1 MKQSSRNSQ
10 WTLNPINK
18 KGLKVVSTNIRD
30 YIRLEFL
37 YRSPFCV
44 QPWFYFNFHQW
55 HIFSYPLDEQLGWI
69 SKEENN
75 APILRHLRTALPVL
89 RTQPD
94 QAGSHPRFPFVVP
107 WHGWQAYPTCSLVHP
122 QFWRHGG
129 VKMNPSMRRWHVTCS
144 SKILLMF
151 RLVFFRKSGWMLD
164 FLNTSVDIYMYIY
177 IWYILYVYTCIF
189 PGILPSVFWWCLML
203 DSSYKF
209 CRCRFKPSDL
219 VSRKFLDWKPYQS
232 PKQEHQQSVSL
243 PFHKIVGPSRKNPV
257 GRDVCTWGL

>member
-1 MKQSSRNSQ
+1 MWPPVDKKEKKRRELPEPSRNQGLQVVVKLSHQ
-10 WTLNPINK
+10 QTSGIIFVLGFLKNVHHFVFNHDFLSISTSGTFSPI
-18 KGLKVVSTNIRD
+18 L
-30 YIRLEFL
+30 
-37 YRSPFCV
+37 
-44 QPWFYFNFHQW
+44 
-55 HIFSYPLDEQLGWI
+55 LDEQLGWI

-164 FLNTSVDIYMYIY
+164 FLNTSVDIYI
-177 IWYILYVYTCIF
+177 
-189 PGILPSVFWWCLML
+189 
-203 DSSYKF
+203 
-209 CRCRFKPSDL
+209 
-219 VSRKFLDWKPYQS
+219 
-232 PKQEHQQSVSL
+232 
-243 PFHKIVGPSRKNPV
+243 
-257 GRDVCTWGL
+257 